1 MVGLQTASTK
11 EIEMSE
17 LLTAT
22 ATRPPAFRDR
32 EDTDHTGQPDRDREA
47 RRSRLWTLI
56 EALAYAGAFIDPS
69 GILAVQ
75 RLRQARE
82 EEEAARDGR
91 R

>member
-1 MVGLQTASTK
+1 
-11 EIEMSE
+11 MSE

-32 EDTDHTGQPDRDREA
+32 TTTDPTEQTNRAAE
-47 RRSRLWTLI
+47 RRRARLWTVI

-75 RLRQARE
+75 RLRQAQE
-82 EEEAARDGR
+82 EEKRGAQN
-91 R
+91 

>member
-1 MVGLQTASTK
+1 MVGLQSACEK

-32 EDTDHTGQPDRDREA
+32 EHTGQTDPATEC
-47 RRSRLWTLI
+47 RRARLWTVI
-56 EALAYAGAFIDPS
+56 EALAYAGAYIDPS

-75 RLRQARE
+75 RLRQAQKE
-82 EEEAARDGR
+82 EQRGAQN
-91 R
+91 